1 MSRWCPTST
10 GSLEL
15 DDGESN
21 PALMTRGGQ
30 PLAGSDRDRVL
41 AAFTVVLFRDNDV
54 DCLTCEGTHI
64 PEALIC
70 PTDVIASAA
79 TVGLMPTPWS
89 AGFPERLEG
98 SFQDVYRASGVR

>member
-1 MSRWCPTST
+1 MVPDLYGLSR
-10 GSLEL
+10 EL

-79 TVGLMPTPWS
+79 TVGVDAHTVVCGL
-89 AGFPERLEG
+89 PERLEG